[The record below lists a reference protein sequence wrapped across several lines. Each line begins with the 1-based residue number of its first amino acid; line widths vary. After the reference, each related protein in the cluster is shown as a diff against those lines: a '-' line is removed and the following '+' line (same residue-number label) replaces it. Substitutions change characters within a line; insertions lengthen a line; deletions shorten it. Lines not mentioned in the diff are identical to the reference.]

1 MKKSKIKYE
10 ELLSYDDICLAYKH
24 VKSKTK
30 HKKKLN
36 TYEMFYSSNLMNLY
50 NKLKNHEYHHSNYNI
65 FLIKDPKY
73 RIIMSERIDDR
84 IINHLVTNKILLP
97 AIDNRLIDSNCATR
111 KDRGNSYAF
120 KLCKKYINKLKRDYK
135 EFYILKFDITKYFYN
150 IDHSILISF
159 LSEITED
166 KRIIVLLEEIISSTD
181 KEYVN
186 FMINK
191 VVSNEI
197 DRLSKKNSKEAKTR
211 IEELKK
217 IPLYQKGK
225 GLAIGNL
232 ISQTLAVFYLNKIDH
247 FIKEELGCKHY
258 CRYMDGGI
266 ILDSDNNKLKNI
278 KNKLEEKLH
287 EIGLKLN
294 KKTNIYKITSGFTFV
309 GYRFFLKNNRLIIR
323 ITNVSKKRIKKK
335 YKNLKIYNEEKL
347 VHVMASYKGYLMIAS
362 TKFLNYKLVNMLI
375 KKY

>member
-1 MKKSKIKYE
+1 M
-10 ELLSYDDICLAYKH
+10 
-24 VKSKTK
+24 
-30 HKKKLN
+30 
-36 TYEMFYSSNLMNLY
+36 
-50 NKLKNHEYHHSNYNI
+50 
-65 FLIKDPKY
+65 
-73 RIIMSERIDDR
+73 
-84 IINHLVTNKILLP
+84 
-97 AIDNRLIDSNCATR
+97 
-111 KDRGNSYAF
+111 
-120 KLCKKYINKLKRDYK
+120 
-135 EFYILKFDITKYFYN
+135 
-150 IDHSILISF
+150 ISF

-258 CRYMDGGI
+258 CRYMDDGI

-309 GYRFFLKNNRLIIR
+309 GYRFFLK
-323 ITNVSKKRIKKK
+323 ITD
-335 YKNLKIYNEEKL
+335 L
-347 VHVMASYKGYLMIAS
+347 
-362 TKFLNYKLVNMLI
+362 
-375 KKY
+375 